1 MSMEVPADVRASPA
15 RVPSLSLIGFPSALS
30 ASLEAKLLQPHCSLT
45 AWFEL
50 SLSGCLLF
58 SSPNSSQYVRKEPAL
73 VKLRVYGSG
82 QGGACGT
89 LVVSRKT
96 LVLHHPPDP
105 HVAQGPV

>member
-1 MSMEVPADVRASPA
+1 MSMEFPADVRASPA
-15 RVPSLSLIGFPSALS
+15 RVPSLSSIGLPSALS
-30 ASLEAKLLQPHCSLT
+30 ASLEAELLQPHCSLT

-58 SSPNSSQYVRKEPAL
+58 SFPNSSRYVRIEPAV
-73 VKLRVYGSG
+73 VKLRVYRSG

-89 LVVSRKT
+89 LVVSPKT
-96 LVLHHPPDP
+96 LVPHRPPDP